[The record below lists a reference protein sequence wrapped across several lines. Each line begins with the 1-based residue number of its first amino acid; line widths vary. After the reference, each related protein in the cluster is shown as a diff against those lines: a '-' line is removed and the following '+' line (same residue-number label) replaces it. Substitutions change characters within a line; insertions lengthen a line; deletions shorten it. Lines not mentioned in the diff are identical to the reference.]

1 MNVQEIEATIA
12 ELPHDEFWQLMDRL
26 NELQNQRWDEEIAR
40 DVEAGRFDEIIARGK
55 RTSWKGGAGRYDAG
69 SSRTR
74 LHAADD
80 MRLD

>member
-12 ELPHDEFWQLMDRL
+12 ELPHDEFWQLMERL

-55 RTSWKGGAGRYDAG
+55 QDIVEGR
-69 SSRTR
+69 SRPI
-74 LHAADD
+74 
-80 MRLD
+80 